1 MTVKDSKYLDKN
13 NEITK
18 VIEKL
23 NPNNAVDKI
32 QMLFQKGLIPEPVY
46 EFNTSYDENGNPVW
60 ECTLKL
66 GIKIISTDQLLQFE
80 IRKHS
85 VKKEAKK
92 DVAFFALIN
101 IQQLLEYEEE
111 FEIYSL

>member
-32 QMLFQKGLIPEPVY
+32 QMLFQKGLIPEPIY
-46 EFNTSYDENGNPVW
+46 EFNTSYDENGNLVW

-66 GIKIISTDQLLQFE
+66 GIKIISTDQSFPFE
-80 IRKHS
+80 VRKH
-85 VKKEAKK
+85 VDKKEVQN
-92 DVAFFALIN
+92 DTAFFALMN